1 LLVLNA
7 RKNYLKYKKW
17 VENQK
22 DQCIGQGPT
31 AAHPQVSS
39 PSGTISM
46 AHHTCSLDI
55 PIALQGSWML
65 IERDLQ
71 VHRPFGQTESTMVI
85 ERFLLR
91 QSTQLIVTSYSLQYI
106 MIF

>member
-1 LLVLNA
+1 
-7 RKNYLKYKKW
+7 
-17 VENQK
+17 
-22 DQCIGQGPT
+22 
-31 AAHPQVSS
+31 
-39 PSGTISM
+39 M
-46 AHHTCSLDI
+46 AHHTPSLDM